1 MDTYHIIVIK
11 DSKGCRSQVYQP
23 QTDKC
28 SSMTMMSFFLDDT
41 QMINEVG
48 YDSSS
53 I

>member
-28 SSMTMMSFFLDDT
+28 SSTTMMSSFPVDT
-41 QMINEVG
+41 QKIN
-48 YDSSS
+48 
-53 I
+53 

>member
-1 MDTYHIIVIK
+1 MDIYHISVIK
-11 DSKGCRSQVYQP
+11 DFKGCRSQVYQP

-28 SSMTMMSFFLDDT
+28 SSTTMMSFFPVNT